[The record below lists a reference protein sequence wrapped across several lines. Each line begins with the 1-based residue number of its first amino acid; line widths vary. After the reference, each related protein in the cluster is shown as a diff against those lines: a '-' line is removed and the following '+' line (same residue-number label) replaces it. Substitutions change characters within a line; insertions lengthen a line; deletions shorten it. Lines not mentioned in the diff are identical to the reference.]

1 MFGTDYHNPP
11 KKYEEVITEEELLK
25 ALKKIFNNKSSEND
39 GLTKECYEAFCND
52 LKAPLLLS
60 VNKAF
65 NIGELSTSR
74 KQLSSYQIN

>member
-1 MFGTDYHNPP
+1 M
-11 KKYEEVITEEELLK
+11 K
-25 ALKKIFNNKSSEND
+25 ALKKMFNNKLSEND
-39 GLTKECYEAFCND
+39 GLTKEFYEAFCND